1 MSSLNITKFS
11 DIYIYLCLMFS
22 FMKINKVLILLWFSH
37 LVKWVLRQFHMKKL
51 TSLTSLSAHACFQW
65 KKKQCRLKPAWP

>member
-1 MSSLNITKFS
+1 MPSLNITKFS

-37 LVKWVLRQFHMKKL
+37 LVKWVSRQFHMKKL

-65 KKKQCRLKPAWP
+65 KKNNAD